1 MRTYKRLDK
10 ALKASLRDSIKL
22 IEYSVVRLMVSLRK
36 PSVGLNHNGCK
47 YLSGVYN
54 LRKKLMDG

>member
-22 IEYSVVRLMVSLRK
+22 IEYSVVRLMVSLAE
-36 PSVGLNHNGCK
+36 PSVDLNHNGC
-47 YLSGVYN
+47 
-54 LRKKLMDG
+54 